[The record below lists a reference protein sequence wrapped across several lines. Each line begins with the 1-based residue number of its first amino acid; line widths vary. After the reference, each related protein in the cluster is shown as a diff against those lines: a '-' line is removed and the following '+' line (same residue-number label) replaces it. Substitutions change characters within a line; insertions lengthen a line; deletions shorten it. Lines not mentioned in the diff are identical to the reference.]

1 MKEYIAFLLKKYF
14 PQLYKYLIDKKE
26 GRYDFQFSESLYPGS
41 FLNTNEKPPKKPNFL
56 TEKIFIF
63 WTGDNEMSD
72 NRKRGLASL
81 EKESET
87 EVKLITPQNLSNYI
101 VPEFPLHPCYEK
113 LSLVHRSDYLR
124 CYFMHHHGGGYADV
138 KTFHHSWK
146 KAFKKLHNSTDRYL
160 IGYPEVG
167 GIATVGGKL
176 YEDLIF
182 HMPLLIGNCAYICR
196 SNTAF
201 TSEWYSELHR
211 RMDEYADRLEA
222 FEQKKTAEY
231 PVPYTYLLGQIFHP
245 LSLKYH
251 HKILQDRTLMPDFI
265 NYR

>member
-56 TEKIFIF
+56 TEKIFVF
-63 WTGDNEMSD
+63 WTGNNEMSH
-72 NRKRGLASL
+72 NRKKGLLSIREKAEVPVVLVTESNLNDFIL
-81 EKESET
+81 E
-87 EVKLITPQNLSNYI
+87 N
-101 VPEFPLHPCYEK
+101 FPLHPAYNL

-124 CYFMHHHGGGYADV
+124 CYFMHHYGGGYADV

-146 KAFKKLHNSTDRYL
+146 NAFRKLRKKNDHYI

-167 GIATVGGKL
+167 GIAQVGGKL
-176 YEDLIF
+176 YDDLKF
-182 HMPLLIGNCAYICR
+182 HMPLLIGNGAFICK
-196 SNTAF
+196 SYTIF
-201 TSEWYSELHR
+201 TSEWYRELHR
-211 RMDEYADRLEA
+211 RMDYYYDDLVKFSNDEISD
-222 FEQKKTAEY
+222 Y
-231 PVPYTYLLGQIFHP
+231 PVPYTSMQGQIFHP
-245 LSLKYH
+245 LVLKH
-251 HKILQDRTLMPDFI
+251 HKKVLRDKNLMPDFI